1 MQAALASVQIFL
13 YSAGP
18 ADLLNHTVIAKFDE
32 LFNTS
37 NQDNGISRHCDYCS
51 TTSHCLSFSD
61 GENHLIIL
69 KYFFFFFFTRA
80 YTPLGQVLICI
91 LHTHAFS
98 ICLE

>member
-1 MQAALASVQIFL
+1 MQAALTSVQIFL

-18 ADLLNHTVIAKFDE
+18 ADLLNPTVIAKFDE

-69 KYFFFFFFTRA
+69 KYIFFFTKA

-91 LHTHAFS
+91 SHTRVFS
-98 ICLE
+98 IYLE

>member
-1 MQAALASVQIFL
+1 MQAALTSVQIFL

-18 ADLLNHTVIAKFDE
+18 ADLLNPTVIAKFDE

-69 KYFFFFFFTRA
+69 KYIFNTYF
-80 YTPLGQVLICI
+80 YPG
-91 LHTHAFS
+91 LHTTGSS
-98 ICLE
+98 INMYIAYSCV